1 MNGRMAIT
9 SGDMTSTHSEAKY
22 APGTRVVV
30 EHATYGTREYVYV
43 KNGSGASIAA
53 SLGVMIKNGSS
64 DHTVALSGATS
75 GGSRLIGVTHV
86 AIADGYYGWVIARGA
101 GVTVTDSG
109 SGISANDSLKCGAS
123 GTFATGTALTEE
135 TVGFSG
141 AAITASA
148 TGAVFL
154 KL

>member
-1 MNGRMAIT
+1 MSGRMVIT

-22 APGTRVVV
+22 PVGTRFTV
-30 EHATYGTREYVYV
+30 ENATYGTREYVYV

-53 SLGVMIKNGSS
+53 NLGVMIKNGST
-64 DHTVALSGATS
+64 DHTVSLSGATS

-86 AIADGYYGWVIARGA
+86 AIADGYYGWVISQGA
-101 GVTVTDSG
+101 GVTITDSG
-109 SGISANDSLKCGAS
+109 AGMSANDSLETDANGK
-123 GTFATGTALTEE
+123 FKTGTPVTSV
-135 TVGFSG
+135 TVGFTG
-141 AAITASA
+141 AAIAAGA